1 MADIE
6 VRVYATLLK
15 YLPGLDLK
23 EGKKI
28 STKEGL
34 TMQGLLHELGI
45 PENETKII
53 IVNGVHTKLSYLLK
67 DGDRVAIF
75 PPVAGGAL

>member
-6 VRVYATLLK
+6 VRTYATLLK

-28 STKEGL
+28 SAKEGL
-34 TMQGLLHELGI
+34 TIQGLLHQLGI
-45 PENETKII
+45 PEKETKII
-53 IVNGVHTKLSYLLK
+53 IVNGVHAELSCLLK

-75 PPVAGGAL
+75 PPVAGGAS